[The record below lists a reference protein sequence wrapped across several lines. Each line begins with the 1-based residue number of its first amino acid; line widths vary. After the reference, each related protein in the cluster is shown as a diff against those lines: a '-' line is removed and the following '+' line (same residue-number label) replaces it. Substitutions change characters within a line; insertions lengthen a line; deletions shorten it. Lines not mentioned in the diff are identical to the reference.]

1 MKKLKAIMRTRGWT
15 QAGLATMLDMEQRQ
29 IRRYLSGD
37 AKVPKVV
44 WLAIQALT
52 EMESLK

>member
-1 MKKLKAIMRTRGWT
+1 MRTRGWT